1 MRIITHIEPLTVT
14 GVCFGESFVAGLLKL
29 VSPQVVLKSPTA
41 LCVCVCVWHVSLCV
55 NAAVKCDEK
64 PNDTGG
70 RKHDLSLRIHYPEH
84 ITPHLTHNTSLFP
97 LQRETIYF
105 HVRFISVFTSLGA
118 ERVKVKKEE

>member
-1 MRIITHIEPLTVT
+1 YIHRRGNPKGTKCV
-14 GVCFGESFVAGLLKL
+14 GGELCVFV
-29 VSPQVVLKSPTA
+29 
-41 LCVCVCVWHVSLCV
+41 CVCVCVYVRVCVFVCVYVCMCVCVCVCVCVCGVCVLYVSLCV

-70 RKHDLSLRIHYPEH
+70 RKYDLSLRIHYPEH

-105 HVRFISVFTSLGA
+105 HVRLISVFT
-118 ERVKVKKEE
+118 